1 MLGYYD
7 PEYDRVVDETS
18 IRNQY
23 EMIKNYTRK
32 SYEEFK
38 ADNFP
43 RDFRAMSYLYFE
55 NKRIYDASNIQSRL
69 ESWLDVV
76 PVEIEVVCDTDIDY
90 EITVKAEDQEFN
102 LYFNRES
109 DGGEA
114 YYQISPMCRH
124 C

>member
-7 PEYDRVVDETS
+7 PEYDRVVDETA

-55 NKRIYDASNIQSRL
+55 NKRIHDTSNIQSRL

>member
-7 PEYDRVVDETS
+7 PEYDRVVDETTVE
-18 IRNQY
+18 NQY
-23 EMIKNYTRK
+23 RVLKMYTRK

-55 NKRIYDASNIQSRL
+55 KKRIYDVSSIQSRL
-69 ESWLDVV
+69 ESWLDVS
-76 PVEIEVVCDTDIDY
+76 VEIEVVCDTDIDY

>member
-7 PEYDRVVDETS
+7 PEYDRVIDETT
-18 IRNQY
+18 IENQY
-23 EMIKNYTRK
+23 RVINKYTRK

-55 NKRIYDASNIQSRL
+55 KKRIYDVSSIQSKL
-69 ESWLDVV
+69 ESWLDVS
-76 PVEIEVVCDTDIDY
+76 VEIEVVCDTDIDY

>member
-7 PEYDRVVDETS
+7 PEYDRVVDETT
-18 IRNQY
+18 IENQY
-23 EMIKNYTRK
+23 RVINKYTRK

-55 NKRIYDASNIQSRL
+55 KKRIYDVSSIQSKL
-69 ESWLDVV
+69 ESWLDVS
-76 PVEIEVVCDTDIDY
+76 VEIEVVCDTDIDY

>member
-7 PEYDRVVDETS
+7 PEYDRVIDETT
-18 IRNQY
+18 IENQY
-23 EMIKNYTRK
+23 RVINKYTRK

-55 NKRIYDASNIQSRL
+55 KKRIYDVSSIQSKL
-69 ESWLDVV
+69 ESWLDVS
-76 PVEIEVVCDTDIDY
+76 VEIEVVCDTDIDY

-114 YYQISPMCRH
+114 YYQISPMCCH